1 MKKRVGIL
9 TSGGDCPGLNATIRG
24 VAKALYARFGENVEI
39 VGILNGYH
47 GLITGEYKEMC
58 EDDFR
63 GILTL
68 GGTILGTKR
77 TPFKLMR
84 VVEEDKIDKV
94 AAMKKT
100 YKDAKLDCLLCLGGN
115 GTHKTANLLSQEGLN
130 VIGLPKTIDNDIY
143 GTDVTFGFHTAV
155 DIATEVID
163 RIHTTAGSHSRVM
176 CIEIM
181 GNKAGWLTLY
191 SGIAGGADIIL
202 IDRYEAHMKKVA
214 EEGMHFTI
222 HQEED
227 GGYKD
232 YDYQLKGFRTYT
244 TAADAAAAEG
254 KVDVIIYMTKATQL
268 EQAIQDSMPVVGD
281 TTVAV
286 SLINGLGND
295 DNLFKVFP
303 KERCII
309 GSGVLGT
316 ALPEP
321 AHCVSTP
328 AGGVQMNFGGAVR
341 SELTDA
347 ACAEMLKCYRAGGCD
362 AYWRDGEPGTDNNI
376 YKFIWKKVCVNAT
389 VNTVCAVLRLK
400 IGEVEADPFGQ
411 WLFHS
416 VIRETCAVATAKGV
430 PMDADEFI
438 AHDHKDIVTNIADYY
453 PSMCQDMLFN
463 HRQTEIDVLNGKIA
477 EYGEQLGIDT
487 PVCKVLSQVVR
498 CIQGNYDKQYLK

>member
-1 MKKRVGIL
+1 MKFAMYG
-9 TSGGDCPGLNATIRG
+9 SGA
-24 VAKALYARFGENVEI
+24 
-39 VGILNGYH
+39 
-47 GLITGEYKEMC
+47 
-58 EDDFR
+58 
-63 GILTL
+63 
-68 GGTILGTKR
+68 
-77 TPFKLMR
+77 
-84 VVEEDKIDKV
+84 
-94 AAMKKT
+94 
-100 YKDAKLDCLLCLGGN
+100 
-115 GTHKTANLLSQEGLN
+115 
-130 VIGLPKTIDNDIY
+130 
-143 GTDVTFGFHTAV
+143 
-155 DIATEVID
+155 
-163 RIHTTAGSHSRVM
+163 AGSVFASYLR
-176 CIEIM
+176 
-181 GNKAGWLTLY
+181 K
-191 SGIAGGADIIL
+191 GGADIIL

-232 YDYQLKGFRTYT
+232 YDYQLKGFRTYI

-268 EQAIQDSMPVVGD
+268 EQAIQDSLPVVGD
-281 TTVAV
+281 STVAV

-341 SELTDA
+341 SELNDA
-347 ACAEMLKCYRAGGCD
+347 ACAEMLKCYRDGGCD

-416 VIRETCAVATAKGV
+416 VIRETCAVATAKGRADGRRRVHRPRSSGHRHQHRRLLSVHV
-430 PMDADEFI
+430 PGYALQPPPDRDRRAQR
-438 AHDHKDIVTNIADYY
+438 
-453 PSMCQDMLFN
+453 QDRRVRRAAGNRHPGVQGPVSGRAL
-463 HRQTEIDVLNGKIA
+463 HPGQLRQAVPEVSSPRFFAAGRATTGRQFAKEA
-477 EYGEQLGIDT
+477 T
-487 PVCKVLSQVVR
+487 A
-498 CIQGNYDKQYLK
+498 

>member
-1 MKKRVGIL
+1 MKFAMYG
-9 TSGGDCPGLNATIRG
+9 SGA
-24 VAKALYARFGENVEI
+24 
-39 VGILNGYH
+39 
-47 GLITGEYKEMC
+47 
-58 EDDFR
+58 
-63 GILTL
+63 
-68 GGTILGTKR
+68 
-77 TPFKLMR
+77 
-84 VVEEDKIDKV
+84 
-94 AAMKKT
+94 
-100 YKDAKLDCLLCLGGN
+100 
-115 GTHKTANLLSQEGLN
+115 
-130 VIGLPKTIDNDIY
+130 
-143 GTDVTFGFHTAV
+143 
-155 DIATEVID
+155 
-163 RIHTTAGSHSRVM
+163 AGSVFASYLR
-176 CIEIM
+176 
-181 GNKAGWLTLY
+181 K
-191 SGIAGGADIIL
+191 GGADIIL

-400 IGEVEADPFGQ
+400 IGEV
-411 WLFHS
+411 
-416 VIRETCAVATAKGV
+416 
-430 PMDADEFI
+430 
-438 AHDHKDIVTNIADYY
+438 
-453 PSMCQDMLFN
+453 
-463 HRQTEIDVLNGKIA
+463 
-477 EYGEQLGIDT
+477 
-487 PVCKVLSQVVR
+487 
-498 CIQGNYDKQYLK
+498 

>member
-1 MKKRVGIL
+1 MAKVNPNYQKLPGSYLFSEIARRTAAYSEAHPEAKLIKMGI
-9 TSGGDCPGLNATIRG
+9 GDVTRPLAPAVIEAMHAA
-24 VAKALYARFGENVEI
+24 VEDMAKAETFHGYGPEQGYDFLRSAIAKRDFHARG
-39 VGILNGYH
+39 
-47 GLITGEYKEMC
+47 
-58 EDDFR
+58 
-63 GILTL
+63 
-68 GGTILGTKR
+68 
-77 TPFKLMR
+77 
-84 VVEEDKIDKV
+84 
-94 AAMKKT
+94 
-100 YKDAKLDCLLCLGGN
+100 
-115 GTHKTANLLSQEGLN
+115 
-130 VIGLPKTIDNDIY
+130 
-143 GTDVTFGFHTAV
+143 V
-155 DIATEVID
+155 DIADDEIFISDGAKSDCGNIGDILDVDNVVAVCDPVYPVYVDSNAMAGRAGDYDEAAERWTSITYMP
-163 RIHTTAGSHSRVM
+163 TTA
-176 CIEIM
+176 E
-181 GNKAGWLTLY
+181 N
-191 SGIAGGADIIL
+191 
-202 IDRYEAHMKKVA
+202 
-214 EEGMHFTI
+214 
-222 HQEED
+222 
-227 GGYKD
+227 
-232 YDYQLKGFRTYT
+232 GFCP
-244 TAADAAAAEG
+244 ALPEG